1 MNLPWSFFEKLNLK
15 FSFIKVSIG
24 FNRLKP
30 EGAPFPNEPF
40 ELSSLSS
47 FVSEFKAFDSG
58 LALAVYTSYLDF
70 SSMIGLLDN
79 KLNI

>member
-1 MNLPWSFFEKLNLK
+1 M
-15 FSFIKVSIG
+15 
-24 FNRLKP
+24 KP